1 MLREGRRARVEIL
14 SLTGG
19 EESRVL
25 PLAAQKKYLIFAVQG
40 QALLAVDNRQ
50 YLLPDWGL
58 AVVEQ
63 ETEALML
70 TAPNPAKLVAVEL
83 V

>member
-1 MLREGRRARVEIL
+1 MEIL

-19 EESRVL
+19 EEKPS
-25 PLAAQKKYLIFAVQG
+25 PALAAQKKYLIFAAQG
-40 QALLAVDNRQ
+40 QAILSVDNRQ

-70 TAPNPAKLVAVEL
+70 TAPNPVKLVAVEL
-83 V
+83 A

>member
-1 MLREGRRARVEIL
+1 M
-14 SLTGG
+14 
-19 EESRVL
+19 
-25 PLAAQKKYLIFAVQG
+25 IFAAQG

-63 ETEALML
+63 ETESLML
-70 TAPNPAKLVAVEL
+70 TAPNPAKLVAFEL